1 MVTMQ
6 FLERTA
12 KLLSMLGAFFTNS
25 KFRTEPYENQR
36 RGSLGTCKTNWK
48 NAICSEEGRRCM
60 GHPYVLDDL
69 LFLPGKVTHWL
80 SGINHVVDLRE
91 HMLWF
96 CDLAFSREGICQVQC
111 RPAHLVDG

>member
-1 MVTMQ
+1 MSSVVNSK
-6 FLERTA
+6 A
-12 KLLSMLGAFFTNS
+12 LGAFFTNS

-69 LFLPGKVTHWL
+69 LFYPARSPIGYLGSIMWWIFVSTCYGFATWHFQEK
-80 SGINHVVDLRE
+80 
-91 HMLWF
+91 
-96 CDLAFSREGICQVQC
+96 AFAKFNAGQHI
-111 RPAHLVDG
+111 